1 MLTLKAGQEVR
12 IGNGVTVRVC
22 RTGRGTVRLGI
33 DAPRSEHIQRG
44 PVPADEPA
52 AKHGRPGNDGKG
64 GDTTFIGE
72 RNNTEGILRRLATAR

>member
-52 AKHGRPGNDGKG
+52 AKHGANQHG
-64 GDTTFIGE
+64 GRDSTSMDH
-72 RNNTEGILRRLATAR
+72 RDNTEGILRRLATAR